1 MCYRGCDSCFRCCP
15 CLLLPK
21 EKVLPP
27 GRLPDLPEG
36 SQRPK
41 APWQGAA
48 VRGTRLAGPGQS
60 EQGFAGGLRLHWP
73 HRSSSAMALKRHALA
88 LKQPDHREKKVR
100 GGEEEDTWSSTLAA
114 LKTAPKEKPPAII
127 DGLCPLSTALGALV
141 YEDYDCTLNQTN
153 INANNN
159 KFYIIQLIEHDG
171 AYSVWTRWGRVG
183 EVGQSKLMPYASLE
197 AAKKDFEKKFH
208 EKTKNS
214 WAARENFIAQPG
226 KYTLIEVQSGAG
238 QEMEVALK
246 VDGVDRDKVCKQR
259 VLPCTL
265 DKATQD
271 LVSLIFSSDMFQ
283 DAMQTMNINVKKM
296 PLGKLSKQQI
306 ARGFEVLEELE
317 AALREQ
323 PSQAALLEDLSSRFY
338 TIIPHNFGR
347 ARPPPINSPDLLRAK
362 KDMLLVLADIEVA
375 QSLQAQKVKEEEEVA
390 HPLDQDY
397 ALLCCQLSLL
407 DPASWEYQLIQNYV
421 TQTGHKL
428 HILNIWQV
436 ARDGED
442 ERFKAHDLLEN
453 RRLLWHGTN
462 VAVIAAIL
470 KSGLRIM
477 PHSGGRVGRGIYFA
491 SENSKSACYVGCTSK
506 KVGIMFL
513 TEVALGKPYRI
524 TCDDPTLCQ
533 PPTGYDSVLAC
544 GQTEPDPAQ
553 DQEVLLDGRKVL
565 VCQGKPIPMPAYKN
579 SSFSQSEYLIYQ
591 ESQCRIR
598 YLVQLRF

>member
-1 MCYRGCDSCFRCCP
+1 
-15 CLLLPK
+15 
-21 EKVLPP
+21 
-27 GRLPDLPEG
+27 
-36 SQRPK
+36 
-41 APWQGAA
+41 
-48 VRGTRLAGPGQS
+48 
-60 EQGFAGGLRLHWP
+60 
-73 HRSSSAMALKRHALA
+73 MASKRHASHP
-88 LKQPDHREKKVR
+88 KQPDGRGKKAK
-100 GGEEEDTWSSTLAA
+100 GGEEDDAWSSTLAA
-114 LKTAPKEKPPAII
+114 LKTAPKEKPPATI
-127 DGLCPLSTALGALV
+127 DGLCPLSTAPGARV
-141 YEDYDCTLNQTN
+141 YKDYDCTLNQTN

-159 KFYIIQLIEHDG
+159 KFYIIQLLEHDG

-183 EVGQSKLMPYASLE
+183 EKGQFKLMTPASLE
-197 AAKKDFEKKFH
+197 AAKKDFEKKFW
-208 EKTKNS
+208 EKTNNR
-214 WAARENFIAQPG
+214 WAARENFVAQPG
-226 KYTLIEVQSGAG
+226 KYTVIEVQPGPR
-238 QEMEVALK
+238 QE

-271 LVSLIFSSDMFQ
+271 LVSLIFSSDMFR
-283 DAMQTMNINVKKM
+283 DAMQTMNIDMKKM

-306 ARGFEVLEELE
+306 ARGFEALEELE

-323 PSQAALLEDLSSRFY
+323 PPQAARLEDLSSRFY

-375 QSLQAQKVKEEEEVA
+375 QSLQAQKVKEEEEEVI

-407 DPASWEYQLIQNYV
+407 DLASREYQLIQNYV

-428 HILNIWQV
+428 YILNIWQV
-436 ARDGED
+436 ARDGEVRRSCLSLSHALSSASLQD
-442 ERFKAHDLLEN
+442 ERFKAHDLLEH

-462 VAVIAAIL
+462 VAVVAAIL

-477 PHSGGRVGRGIYFA
+477 PHSGGRVGKGIYFA
-491 SENSKSACYVGCTSK
+491 SENSKSACYVGCTSN

-513 TEVALGKPYRI
+513 VEVALGKPYRI

-533 PPTGYDSVLAC
+533 PPAGYNSVLAC

-553 DQEVLLDGRKVL
+553 DEEVLLDGKKVL
-565 VCQGKPIPMPAYKN
+565 VCQGKPIPMPTYKD